1 MVMIR
6 SMMGISYGGI
16 VWELLEN
23 RLRIVKWKNSDSQEP
38 LPAIIRTKTGKLSVD
53 FCNRCWDN
61 RGKSMEIEVR
71 YESGD
76 L

>member
-16 VWELLEN
+16 VWKLLEN

-38 LPAIIRTKTGKLSVD
+38 SLAIIRTKTGKLSVD